1 MRGLHGS
8 EPRRCRSTARVDG
21 WPVARERDI
30 RNELDALLARAAQE
44 DPFFEAGTR
53 IQADSIVVA
62 YAELGEWSRAM
73 DWVERGYYQ
82 RPGRLR
88 RVLTDLAYDRGGL
101 ASDPR
106 YVRLLR
112 TAGLAELI

>member
-1 MRGLHGS
+1 MITVEDFSGEITVMFMGKAYQEFAPGL
-8 EPRRCRSTARVDG
+8 
-21 WPVARERDI
+21 
-30 RNELDALLARAAQE
+30 
-44 DPFFEAGTR
+44 
-53 IQADSIVVA
+53 QADSIVVA
-62 YAELGEWSRAM
+62 YAELGEWSKAM

-88 RVLTDLAYDRGGL
+88 RVLTDLAYDRRGL